1 MFVLIFA
8 INIADKT
15 VNNKCFYFY
24 IFTLISLTN
33 SMGISIFI
41 LILQDTSQMSQKI
54 WVRRGILALQK
65 TQFASSEHRWSRDY
79 WLSAVLRSLH
89 HS

>member
-15 VNNKCFYFY
+15 VNNKWFYFY

-33 SMGISIFI
+33 SMGMWIFI
-41 LILQDTSQMSQKI
+41 LILQDTSQTSQKI

-65 TQFASSEHRWSRDY
+65 TQ
-79 WLSAVLRSLH
+79 SLPAPNIDGVGITG
-89 HS
+89 